1 MNRIK
6 WYFQILL
13 FKLTHNIR
21 YEELA
26 CTFGREQLS
35 EMISDP
41 NSHAFTMADKIG
53 IIKYAKRKYGI
64 DMYVKH

>member
-13 FKLTHNIR
+13 FKLTHNTR

-26 CTFGREQLS
+26 YTFGRKQLS

-41 NSHAFTMADKIG
+41 NDHTLTIAEKIG

-64 DMYVKH
+64 DMYVEH

>member
-6 WYFQILL
+6 RCFQMLL
-13 FKLTHNIR
+13 FKLTYNTR

-26 CTFGREQLS
+26 YTFGRKQLS

-41 NSHAFTMADKIG
+41 NDHTLTMADKIG
-53 IIKYAKRKYGI
+53 IIKYAKRKYDI
-64 DMYVKH
+64 DMYVEH

>member
-6 WYFQILL
+6 RCFQMLL
-13 FKLTHNIR
+13 FKLTHNTR

-26 CTFGREQLS
+26 YTFGREQLS

-41 NSHAFTMADKIG
+41 NDHTLTMADKIG

-64 DMYVKH
+64 DMYIEH

>member
-13 FKLTHNIR
+13 FKLTHNTR

-26 CTFGREQLS
+26 YTFGRKQLS
-35 EMISDP
+35 EMINDP
-41 NSHAFTMADKIG
+41 NNHTLTMAEKIG

-64 DMYVKH
+64 DMYVEH

>member
-1 MNRIK
+1 MKRC
-6 WYFQILL
+6 FQMLL
-13 FKLTHNIR
+13 FKLTHNTR

-26 CTFGREQLS
+26 YTFGRKQLS

-41 NSHAFTMADKIG
+41 NDHTLTMADKIG

-64 DMYVKH
+64 DMYVEH